1 MKPLVSIITVV
12 FNDKNIIKTIE
23 SIIPFLNDKVE
34 AVIVDGNSTDGT
46 RELIQKYADRI
57 KILSET
63 DKGIYDAINKGVSL
77 ASGTYI
83 LHINSGDYL
92 LDIPI
97 ETLLKW
103 QNNSDVVALS
113 FPVLMNGK
121 DVFYPS
127 WNWRM
132 RFKNTLHHQGTFYR
146 RNIDFYDISYRVF
159 ADADLNKKL
168 YKSKSIVKIYTMPCV
183 ANHLWNGI
191 ESEFI
196 DDNRISILRRHEK
209 MCADILLTGQV
220 IMKHYGWFYLLI
232 HFGYRLIEILLR
244 KENKM

>member
-83 LHINSGDYL
+83 LHINKRKVQQLQRFMIQLPFQPGRRRQA
-92 LDIPI
+92 I
-97 ETLLKW
+97 EVL
-103 QNNSDVVALS
+103 
-113 FPVLMNGK
+113 FPLFSHK
-121 DVFYPS
+121 DRAQTFI
-127 WNWRM
+127 
-132 RFKNTLHHQGTFYR
+132 HQ
-146 RNIDFYDISYRVF
+146 
-159 ADADLNKKL
+159 
-168 YKSKSIVKIYTMPCV
+168 
-183 ANHLWNGI
+183 
-191 ESEFI
+191 
-196 DDNRISILRRHEK
+196 
-209 MCADILLTGQV
+209 
-220 IMKHYGWFYLLI
+220 
-232 HFGYRLIEILLR
+232 
-244 KENKM
+244 

>member
-191 ESEFI
+191 STVTN
-196 DDNRISILRRHEK
+196 NRKEWY
-209 MCADILLTGQV
+209 QV

-232 HFGYRLIEILLR
+232 HFGYRFCLLYTSPSPR
-244 KENKM
+244 DTR

>member
-83 LHINSGDYL
+83 
-92 LDIPI
+92 
-97 ETLLKW
+97 
-103 QNNSDVVALS
+103 
-113 FPVLMNGK
+113 
-121 DVFYPS
+121 
-127 WNWRM
+127 
-132 RFKNTLHHQGTFYR
+132 
-146 RNIDFYDISYRVF
+146 
-159 ADADLNKKL
+159 
-168 YKSKSIVKIYTMPCV
+168 
-183 ANHLWNGI
+183 
-191 ESEFI
+191 
-196 DDNRISILRRHEK
+196 
-209 MCADILLTGQV
+209 
-220 IMKHYGWFYLLI
+220 
-232 HFGYRLIEILLR
+232 
-244 KENKM
+244 

>member
-168 YKSKSIVKIYTMPCV
+168 YNLNSAT
-183 ANHLWNGI
+183 
-191 ESEFI
+191 
-196 DDNRISILRRHEK
+196 
-209 MCADILLTGQV
+209 LLQ
-220 IMKHYGWFYLLI
+220 I
-232 HFGYRLIEILLR
+232 
-244 KENKM
+244 

>member
-46 RELIQKYADRI
+46 REQKYADRI

-191 ESEFI
+191 STVTN
-196 DDNRISILRRHEK
+196 NRKEWY
-209 MCADILLTGQV
+209 QV

>member
-191 ESEFI
+191 STVTN
-196 DDNRISILRRHEK
+196 NRKEWY
-209 MCADILLTGQV
+209 QV
-220 IMKHYGWFYLLI
+220 IMKHYGWV
-232 HFGYRLIEILLR
+232 GYRLIEILLR

>member
-132 RFKNTLHHQGTFYR
+132 RFKIRFTIKEHF
-146 RNIDFYDISYRVF
+146 
-159 ADADLNKKL
+159 
-168 YKSKSIVKIYTMPCV
+168 IV
-183 ANHLWNGI
+183 GI
-191 ESEFI
+191 L
-196 DDNRISILRRHEK
+196 IL
-209 MCADILLTGQV
+209 
-220 IMKHYGWFYLLI
+220 
-232 HFGYRLIEILLR
+232 
-244 KENKM
+244 

>member
-83 LHINSGDYL
+83 LHINKRKVQQLQRFMIQLPFQPGRRRQA
-92 LDIPI
+92 I
-97 ETLLKW
+97 
-103 QNNSDVVALS
+103 DVL
-113 FPVLMNGK
+113 FPLFSHK
-121 DVFYPS
+121 DRAQTFI
-127 WNWRM
+127 
-132 RFKNTLHHQGTFYR
+132 HQ
-146 RNIDFYDISYRVF
+146 
-159 ADADLNKKL
+159 
-168 YKSKSIVKIYTMPCV
+168 
-183 ANHLWNGI
+183 
-191 ESEFI
+191 
-196 DDNRISILRRHEK
+196 
-209 MCADILLTGQV
+209 
-220 IMKHYGWFYLLI
+220 
-232 HFGYRLIEILLR
+232 
-244 KENKM
+244 

>member
-1 MKPLVSIITVV
+1 M
-12 FNDKNIIKTIE
+12 
-23 SIIPFLNDKVE
+23 
-34 AVIVDGNSTDGT
+34 
-46 RELIQKYADRI
+46 
-57 KILSET
+57 
-63 DKGIYDAINKGVSL
+63 

-191 ESEFI
+191 STVTN
-196 DDNRISILRRHEK
+196 NRKEWY
-209 MCADILLTGQV
+209 QV